1 LARRVTVLLALDHWR
16 TVGKI
21 IQCHVDQNIIVVTVA
36 NKYACWFHDV
46 LLQTTRSFLRRFCK
60 LGDRKTTL
68 SLALV
73 TGAMMA
79 TRAPAVADDNFF
91 GKTITVQVPSGSGSF
106 YHAYCQ
112 LVQRNL
118 SRFIAGKPNAVIQKR
133 PGGGGAKS
141 VSYMYNVIPKNGTVT
156 GMIVPGNI
164 TTPLARQVKFDSIK
178 FE

>member
-1 LARRVTVLLALDHWR
+1 M
-16 TVGKI
+16 
-21 IQCHVDQNIIVVTVA
+21 
-36 NKYACWFHDV
+36 
-46 LLQTTRSFLRRFCK
+46 
-60 LGDRKTTL
+60 
-68 SLALV
+68 ALV

-91 GKTITVQVPSGSGSF
+91 GKTITVQVPSGSGGF

-118 SRFIAGKPNAVIQKR
+118 SRLIAGKLNTVIQKR
-133 PGGGGAKS
+133 PGEGGAKS

-156 GMIVPGNI
+156 GMVAPGNI
-164 TTPLARQVKFDSIK
+164 TTPLVRQVKFDSMK